1 MKMVALSDTHGNHR
15 SVDIPEGDI
24 IIHCGDFTRK
34 SNYQEV
40 MDFIQWYSELKF
52 SHKILVAGNHDRFI
66 EKRKQEF
73 LEIINGK
80 DIIYLENQSVQLEGY
95 KLFGSPYTP
104 IFGGIGAFTYPNE
117 EEAREIWDIIPD
129 GSDIIITHGPPM
141 GFRDYS
147 KTENKNTGCAVLL
160 EQILKIKP
168 AYHIFGH
175 LHESYGIDYNEDTVF
190 VNASLVNRAEEL
202 INNPIVIEV

>member
-1 MKMVALSDTHGNHR
+1 MKIVALSDTHGNHL

-40 MDFIQWYSELKF
+40 MDFIQWYSELRF

-73 LEIINGK
+73 LEILNGRN
-80 DIIYLENQSVQLEGY
+80 IIYLENQSVQVDAY
-95 KLFGSPYTP
+95 KLFGSPYTR
-104 IFGGIGAFTYPNE
+104 IFGGIGSFTYSNE
-117 EEAREIWDIIPD
+117 DEAREIWDIIPN
-129 GSDIIITHGPPM
+129 GSDIIITHGPPE

-160 EQILKIKP
+160 EHILKIKP

-175 LHESYGIDYNEDTVF
+175 LHESYGIDSNEDTVF
-190 VNASLVNRAEEL
+190 VNASLVNGAEEV
-202 INNPIVIEV
+202 INSPIVIEF